1 MKNSEIT
8 LTELYAKYPYI
19 VANSKIF
26 GSNEYWTEAQLYEA
40 NHLNAPANTHR
51 VSNGKY
57 FTLDEIINKD
67 YLWQLKELT
76 SK

>member
-1 MKNSEIT
+1 MKNWEIT
-8 LTELYAKYPYI
+8 LKELYAKYPYI

-51 VSNGKY
+51 VSYGKY
-57 FTLDEIINKD
+57 FTLDEIENQS
-67 YLWQLKELT
+67 YLTQLKELA
-76 SK
+76 K